1 MAAYRDPK
9 TGRFA
14 KQETKGAVRAN
25 VKTYRDDSGKFVSR
39 ETFVQ
44 IQEDKKEA
52 AAENRSEEFD
62 DFDDFPERD
71 FGEDEYLG
79 EN

>member
-14 KQETKGAVRAN
+14 KRETKGAVKAT
-25 VKTYRDDSGKFVSR
+25 VKTYRDDKGRFVSR

-52 AAENRSEEFD
+52 AEEKRAEEFD
-62 DFDDFPERD
+62 DFDDFPEID